1 MANKQKGA
9 NAERELYHLLNEKGF
24 ACVRVAGSGMM
35 ENTSCDLLAGKKDV
49 KYAVECKV
57 TKNTSKYF
65 DSGQIEELIKFSN
78 LFGVTPLIAIKFNR
92 KGWFFTNPDNLSKT
106 EKGLV
111 ISLEDIRQKG
121 MTL

>member
-1 MANKQKGA
+1 VANKQKGA
-9 NAERELYHLLNEKGF
+9 NAERELYHLLNERGF

-57 TKNTSKYF
+57 TKNNAKYF
-65 DSGQIEELIKFSN
+65 DPEQIKNLMEFSG